1 MRKSNLPKLLVIG
14 LLCSI
19 FPARVLA
26 DDKPEPP
33 LITVTGEA
41 EVMIAPD
48 EVVFDLTV
56 QTFNKEL
63 RVAKSQTDERVKRIM
78 ELTQRYKI
86 APQDVQTD
94 YIKLTPRYRGND
106 EARLLL
112 GYSVRKD
119 LVFTLRDVSQAESL
133 LSEVMESGIS
143 RINGVRFQ
151 TSQLRKFKDQARAM
165 AIKAAQEKA
174 TALTAEIGQKIGKAY
189 TIEEDVP
196 SPVNTRFQ
204 TSSLNANSVETVP
217 DSGEALNSEGTLAL
231 GLIKVN
237 ARVTVRFVLN

>member
-1 MRKSNLPKLLVIG
+1 MTRPNLRQFLLVCCIC
-14 LLCSI
+14 LVL
-19 FPARVLA
+19 PARALA
-26 DDKPEPP
+26 DDKPEQP

-41 EVMIAPD
+41 EVMVAPD

-56 QTFNKEL
+56 QTFNKDL
-63 RVAKSQTDERVKRIM
+63 RVAKSQADERVKRIM

-94 YIKLTPRYRGND
+94 SIKLTPRYRGND

-119 LVFTLRDVSQAESL
+119 LVFTLRDVSQAENL

-143 RINGVRFQ
+143 RINSLRFQ

-174 TALTAEIGQKIGKAY
+174 TAMTAEIGQKIGKAY
-189 TIEEDVP
+189 SIEEEVP
-196 SPVNTRFQ
+196 PPVNTAYQNSF
-204 TSSLNANSVETVP
+204 ANLSANTTTFEGGDTT
-217 DSGEALNSEGTLAL
+217 ASEGTLAL